1 MILHVART
9 VRPYLQNQTG
19 CRGQATARRDYGVNF
34 VGIAQEQ
41 VAARRRR
48 VCCPTAQ
55 ILFVILFLDMLGFY
69 DGL

>member
-34 VGIAQEQ
+34 VGIAQDLFA
-41 VAARRRR
+41 VSIFPPYRHPPSSLR
-48 VCCPTAQ
+48 TATCSRYPHTRT
-55 ILFVILFLDMLGFY
+55 I
-69 DGL
+69 